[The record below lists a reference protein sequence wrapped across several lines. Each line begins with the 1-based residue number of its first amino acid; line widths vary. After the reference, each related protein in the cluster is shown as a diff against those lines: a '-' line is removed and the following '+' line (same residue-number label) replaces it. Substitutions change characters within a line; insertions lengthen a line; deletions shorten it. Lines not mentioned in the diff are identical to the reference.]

1 MMNTMD
7 EVKFYVQA
15 GYRLLGLE
23 TRDDAA
29 AKAVLAPVL
38 EGHARVSRYSPAT
51 PVKDDDGFEI
61 HPVAALARFLRDLP
75 EDVEAVVLRDVG
87 EDLGRPEV
95 VAQIKDMVAPDEEGR
110 KARLVFVVGRTVSF
124 APELAELA
132 HVLHVAPP
140 ARAEVADLVDEF
152 ARAHG
157 VVPLDRER
165 DAVVDALR
173 GVPGG
178 MVPRLL
184 GVVWARHGALRAA
197 DVRAEK
203 MSALRGRSLL
213 EPVELPSDACDA
225 GGLLNLRGYLEHVS
239 HLLARPEAAR
249 RFGVD
254 VPRGVLIAGMP
265 GCGKSLAAKMAARLF
280 GLPLLRLDTG
290 RLMGRYNGDSE
301 HNLREALADAEA
313 HAPCVLWI
321 DEVEKAFAG
330 VGRDSDNGVATRL
343 FGSFLTWLNE
353 RTVPVYTIATANDI
367 RGLPPELMRRGRFDE
382 LFFVDFPTSDEA
394 RAILELQLARR
405 GRSLPAD
412 DVDELAR
419 AAASRGFSGADL
431 EGVVKVGLE
440 FAFERMLGGQAT
452 GGTGPGTADVTA
464 ADFRM
469 AMTMA
474 NSTYESMKP
483 KVEDLRSRLKEFRLE
498 PASVS
503 DAKGGVR

>member
-1 MMNTMD
+1 MKTEE
-7 EVKFYVQA
+7 EVMLYIQA
-15 GYRLLGLE
+15 GCRLLGLE

-29 AKAVLAPVL
+29 AKAVLAPAL
-38 EGHARVSRYSPAT
+38 EGYGTRVGHYNPAME
-51 PVKDDDGFEI
+51 VRDDTGFDCD
-61 HPVAALARFLRDLP
+61 PTAPLARFLRNLP
-75 EDVEAVVLRDVG
+75 EAVEAVVLRDVG
-87 EDLGRPEV
+87 AALGRPEV
-95 VAQIKDMVAPDEEGR
+95 VAQIKNMVTPDDGQ
-110 KARLVFVVGRTVSF
+110 KPRLVFVVGRTVSF
-124 APELAELA
+124 APELAVLA
-132 HVLHVAPP
+132 HVLQVAPP
-140 ARAEVADLVDEF
+140 ARAEVADQVDGF

-157 VVPLDRER
+157 ISPADMER

-173 GVPGG
+173 GVPGC
-178 MVPRLL
+178 MLPRLL
-184 GVVWARHGALRAA
+184 GVVWARHGAVRAA

-203 MSALRGRSLL
+203 ISELRGHSLL
-213 EPVELPSDACDA
+213 EPVALPPDACDA

-254 VPRGVLIAGMP
+254 VPKGVLVAGMP

-313 HAPCVLWI
+313 QAPCVLWI

-353 RTVPVYTIATANDI
+353 RSLPVYTIATANDI

-382 LFFVDFPTSDEA
+382 LFFVDFPTADEA
-394 RAILELQLARR
+394 RTILERQLARR

-440 FAFERMLGGQAT
+440 FAFERMLGEQTAD
-452 GGTGPGTADVTA
+452 GTGPRAVDGTAD
-464 ADFRM
+464 DFRTAM
-469 AMTMA
+469 AMA

-483 KVEDLRSRLKEFRLE
+483 KVDDLRARLKEFRLT
-498 PASVS
+498 PASAS
-503 DAKGGVR
+503 HAKGGVR